1 MEQLSFISETL
12 QEKIE
17 KQMKITLKRG
27 IIPGAVVIFDG
38 DNKCK
43 YVVMNLFINN
53 EENLAVKLISNNSMM
68 NYMARSERLSVV
80 GFYK

>member
-17 KQMKITLKRG
+17 KQMKIALKRG
-27 IIPGAVVIFDG
+27 IIPGVVVIFDG

-53 EENLAVKLISNNSMM
+53 EENLAVKLISNNCMM
-68 NYMARSERLSVV
+68 SYMALSERLSVV

>member
-17 KQMKITLKRG
+17 KQMKIALKRG
-27 IIPGAVVIFDG
+27 IIPGAVVTFDG

-53 EENLAVKLISNNSMM
+53 EENLSVKLISSNSMM
-68 NYMARSERLSVV
+68 NYMALSERLSVV

>member
-12 QEKIE
+12 QEKIA
-17 KQMKITLKRG
+17 KQMKIALKRG

-53 EENLAVKLISNNSMM
+53 EDNLAVKLISNNCMM
-68 NYMARSERLSVV
+68 SYKALSERLSAVE
-80 GFYK
+80 FYK